1 MLNTAK
7 VAAACL
13 LSLVVRSED
22 TDKFLN
28 DQTDEPVPAITF
40 QKSNSPNDKYV
51 NEADYHRDCDGP
63 PEPKIETGLDNIQ
76 MKNSTWD
83 FSKAAKD
90 ECKFSN
96 TLGYGFY

>member
-28 DQTDEPVPAITF
+28 DKTDEPVPAITF
-40 QKSNSPNDKYV
+40 QKQYSDEYV
-51 NEADYHRDCDGP
+51 DEADYYRDCDGP
-63 PEPKIETGLDNIQ
+63 PKPKIETGLDNIQ

-83 FSKAAKD
+83 FSKATKD
-90 ECKFSN
+90 ECKSSN
-96 TLGYGFY
+96 T